1 MHRFVNFKNIAE
13 AEINLFSPVTI
24 LIGRNGSGKTNVIE
38 GVELLANLA
47 QGVPLHE
54 ITDIGRGGKFELRG
68 GLDACPHF
76 GKDKFKLE
84 FNNAT
89 VIFKR
94 QSRPIEYQME
104 IAFTDRGGACIVAEK
119 LTIGKYLIFDAK
131 LEGGLLKVTY
141 NNFARGGNN
150 PTHKMSSERSVLSRY
165 RDIANLRP
173 GKNKKMADALKVT
186 MVIGT
191 YLATAY
197 IFDLQSKSM
206 RGYERIGALSLWRN
220 GGNLSSVLYHLSE
233 QSQNTLA
240 RIVSIVNQIPDEP
253 FVDIAFIVTEQN
265 DVLMGFYTDKKKS
278 RIVDARLLS
287 DGTLRALGV
296 LVAMETAPKHSR
308 IIIEEFDNG
317 LHPSRANLLIKA
329 LFERA
334 QQRKLNI
341 LVTTHNPAFM
351 NALNEEQMSQVVL
364 CHCSKNG
371 STKLTKFNDLP
382 NAEVLQ
388 LQGGLGDLVT
398 RGTIDKYLSPR
409 FSEEQKRAMEKWLA
423 TLP

>member
-84 FNNAT
+84 FNNARI
-89 VIFKR
+89 VFNHR
-94 QSRPIEYQME
+94 QRSIEYQME
-104 IAFTDRGGACIVAEK
+104 IASAKRGGACIASEK
-119 LTIGKYLIFDAK
+119 LTIGKWLIFHAE
-131 LEGGLLKVTY
+131 LEGDLLKVTY
-141 NNFARGGNN
+141 NNFARGGN
-150 PTHKMSSERSVLSRY
+150 PTRKMSSERSVLSRY
-165 RDIANLRP
+165 QDIANPRLE
-173 GKNKKMADALKVT
+173 KNEKMADALKVT
-186 MVIGT
+186 MKIRN

-334 QQRKLNI
+334 QQRELNI

-364 CHCSKNG
+364 CHCGKNG

-409 FSEEQKRAMEKWLA
+409 FSEEQKHAMEKWLA

>member
-1 MHRFVNFKNIAE
+1 MHRFVNFKNIVQ

-84 FNNAT
+84 FNNASI
-89 VIFKR
+89 VFNHKQR
-94 QSRPIEYQME
+94 SIEYQME
-104 IAFTDRGGACIVAEK
+104 IASAKRGGVCITSEK
-119 LTIGKYLIFDAK
+119 LTIGKWPIFHAE
-131 LEGGLLKVTY
+131 LEGDLLKVTY

-173 GKNKKMADALKVT
+173 GENKKMADALKVT
-186 MVIGT
+186 MGIGT

-197 IFDLQSKSM
+197 IFDIQPKFM
-206 RGYERIGALSLWRN
+206 RDYERVGTLPLRRN
-220 GGNLSSVLYHLSE
+220 GSNLSSVLYHLS
-233 QSQNTLA
+233 QKNNDTTLS
-240 RIVSIVNQIPDEP
+240 RIVETVKQLPDEP
-253 FVDIAFIVTEQN
+253 FFDIAFIVTEQN
-265 DVLMGFYTDKKKS
+265 DVLMGFYADKKKS
-278 RIVDARLLS
+278 KIVDARLLS

-296 LVAMETAPKHSR
+296 LVALETAPARSR

-317 LHPSRANLLIKA
+317 LHPSRANLLIQAIFEKA
-329 LFERA
+329 
-334 QQRKLNI
+334 QSVN
-341 LVTTHNPAFM
+341 
-351 NALNEEQMSQVVL
+351 
-364 CHCSKNG
+364 
-371 STKLTKFNDLP
+371 
-382 NAEVLQ
+382 
-388 LQGGLGDLVT
+388 
-398 RGTIDKYLSPR
+398 
-409 FSEEQKRAMEKWLA
+409 
-423 TLP
+423 